1 MEGVVGVRA
10 MGTPK
15 RSSRQMKLTE
25 VYRLVKKTPDV
36 GKQGKGG
43 GWLCPHVVK
52 PEPVDWCESE
62 NVVVGKVKEPE
73 VVMGRPHTF
82 FLGMMEQQQD
92 RGGVVLQQVKVELLS
107 PGSCVTNENVF
118 CDAAAAMGDAEILST
133 DVTIPPHVKSLV
145 TVVIPH
151 EQNKRL
157 LSPASSD
164 SSTLEVSTAV
174 PMVKAEPVEPE
185 GKLIIALNVFSE
197 EGGPS
202 AEAEPHWK
210 VDSHAPPEKL
220 MGMAPTKH
228 ETMEEVGCEEEM
240 CLVPSAHVQSG
251 LVHVK
256 SEPVESSE
264 ETGVGG
270 FRVLERVALQK
281 KVPELVI
288 PEQQQKFS
296 ENGQSSS
303 CGSQGSGE
311 TEEECLPTQ
320 VCSDGVEDIRET
332 ATQESQKEV
341 KNRNSNPGRRI
352 QGGRIYDSSLGRT
365 CHWCRQK
372 TVEHHVKCRECTI
385 YYCGPCLIN
394 RNGENIMEELA
405 EGAKWLCPKCR
416 NGCGPGCDN
425 W

>member
-1 MEGVVGVRA
+1 
-10 MGTPK
+10 
-15 RSSRQMKLTE
+15 
-25 VYRLVKKTPDV
+25 
-36 GKQGKGG
+36 
-43 GWLCPHVVK
+43 
-52 PEPVDWCESE
+52 
-62 NVVVGKVKEPE
+62 
-73 VVMGRPHTF
+73 
-82 FLGMMEQQQD
+82 
-92 RGGVVLQQVKVELLS
+92 
-107 PGSCVTNENVF
+107 
-118 CDAAAAMGDAEILST
+118 
-133 DVTIPPHVKSLV
+133 
-145 TVVIPH
+145 
-151 EQNKRL
+151 
-157 LSPASSD
+157 
-164 SSTLEVSTAV
+164 
-174 PMVKAEPVEPE
+174 
-185 GKLIIALNVFSE
+185 
-197 EGGPS
+197 
-202 AEAEPHWK
+202 
-210 VDSHAPPEKL
+210 
-220 MGMAPTKH
+220 
-228 ETMEEVGCEEEM
+228 
-240 CLVPSAHVQSG
+240 
-251 LVHVK
+251 
-256 SEPVESSE
+256 
-264 ETGVGG
+264 
-270 FRVLERVALQK
+270 VLERVALQK